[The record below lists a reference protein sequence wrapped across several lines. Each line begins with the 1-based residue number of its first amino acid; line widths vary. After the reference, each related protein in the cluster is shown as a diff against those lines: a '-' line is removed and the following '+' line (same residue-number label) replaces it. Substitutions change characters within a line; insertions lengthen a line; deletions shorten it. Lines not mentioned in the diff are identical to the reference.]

1 MGGSLKGIGMHS
13 LTVSLGSVAW
23 RLLFKTEEKAA
34 AAYAQVFTPD
44 AFGPCL
50 ALEDDYGQRL
60 SVARAS
66 IHGCMLEDLDKAKIA
81 NVELQLYN
89 AHVQN
94 MANKAI
100 QADRG
105 LQASR
110 VMHSP
115 SIHQPGGLNG

>member
-1 MGGSLKGIGMHS
+1 MYS

-23 RLLFKTEEKAA
+23 RLLFKTEEKALA
-34 AAYAQVFTPD
+34 AHAMVFTPD
-44 AFGPCL
+44 AFAPTL

-60 SVARAS
+60 SAARAS
-66 IHGCMLEDLDKAKIA
+66 IHGCMLEDLDKAKLA

-110 VMHSP
+110 VMNSP